1 MARWKDSSFG
11 FAIWGPMLRARLYA
25 VQTAPTVGMYYGDVV
40 AHGGTG
46 LSTKFGY
53 RVIVEDSA
61 HPDGNDHLLGAI
73 VGIYDEDMDPAMYI
87 AAAETGDSTVAGYIM
102 VADHPMQEFLV
113 QEDADTTPIPLA
125 SIGQNVDLITTDSG
139 TTGTGLS
146 GFELDSNTAATTQAL
161 QCKLHYPHPED
172 TVPATATYHTR
183 WIVTINE
190 HFFGRQTDGI

>member
-1 MARWKDSSFG
+1 M
-11 FAIWGPMLRARLYA
+11 
-25 VQTAPTVGMYYGDVV
+25 

-53 RVIVEDSA
+53 LNIVEDSA

-73 VGIYDEDMDPAMYI
+73 VGCYDENMDPCKYI
-87 AAAETGDSTVAGYIM
+87 AAAETGDSTVAGYVM
-102 VADHPMQEFLV
+102 VADHPGQEFLV

-125 SIGQNVDLITTDSG
+125 SMGQNCDIETTDSG
-139 TTGTGLS
+139 TDSTGVS
-146 GFELDSNTAATTQAL
+146 GFELDSSTAGTSAAL
-161 QCKLHYPHPED
+161 NVKLHYAHYED

-190 HFFGRQTDGI
+190 HFFAYDTDGI